1 MAYHNQT
8 EIFRNLAE
16 AVCVQGLKSM
26 HKHVMENGI
35 LAKAF
40 PVQDHSRSY
49 VESWIDELEYADIST
64 VSRNQRV
71 YLYKAGVMMNGRI
84 YSVDVTPQRVEA
96 TPLKDILEKD
106 PVDEHYSLRTE
117 DMPRW
122 TPREQSEKND
132 SGEMAVSIIF
142 PRAAF
147 NFQNR

>member
-1 MAYHNQT
+1 
-8 EIFRNLAE
+8 
-16 AVCVQGLKSM
+16 M

-40 PVQDHSRSY
+40 PVQNHSRSY

-84 YSVDVTPQRVEA
+84 YSVNVTPQRVEA
-96 TPLKDILEKD
+96 TPLKDILETG
-106 PVDEHYSLRTE
+106 PVDEHYFLRTE

-122 TPREQSEKND
+122 TYSKGQSVRNG